1 MSGAYWLYN
10 DSNPL
15 AYMMRLSAPSGS
27 EQSVSGMV
35 VNRFHS
41 PSFASGASLAAGTTT
56 LHIYVSNTSPMGT
69 LIGMGLYAGEGSYT
83 LLGSNTG
90 SIPGGTTT
98 PLLQTFS
105 FNTHG
110 YSFSE
115 GQRLKLEVY
124 GNFGLTIY
132 WDGQYA
138 DSSVIL
144 P

>member
-1 MSGAYWLYN
+1 MGGTYWLHN
-10 DSNPL
+10 DTNPL
-15 AYMMRLSAPSGS
+15 AYMMRPNAPAGS

-41 PSFASGASLAAGTTT
+41 PSFESGASLPAGTTT
-56 LHIYVSNTSPMGT
+56 LHIYVSNTSPMNT
-69 LIGMGLYAGEGSYT
+69 MIGMGLYAGEGSYT
-83 LLGSNTG
+83 LLGSKTG

-98 PLLQTFS
+98 PSVQTFS
-105 FNTHG
+105 FNTDG

-138 DSSVIL
+138 DTRMII